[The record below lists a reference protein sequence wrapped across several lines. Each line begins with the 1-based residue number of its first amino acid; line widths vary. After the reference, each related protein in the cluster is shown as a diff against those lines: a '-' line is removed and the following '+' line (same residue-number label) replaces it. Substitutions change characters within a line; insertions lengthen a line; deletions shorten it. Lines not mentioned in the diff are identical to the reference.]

1 MRDWKNNVSF
11 VLVEPKES
19 GNIGASARAIKNMG
33 FRHLCLVRPP
43 SEITDEARWLAHNAL
58 DILESAQAFESLEEA
73 IKDKSIIVGTT
84 RRAGK
89 HRGLSMPAQKGC
101 EYLLERAG
109 ENKVAVLFGREDK
122 GLLNEEVA
130 ECGLLLHIPTSR
142 EHRSLNLSQA
152 VLIVAYELLKAG
164 HGQKQTLDRGGI
176 IPLSQTPS
184 ASPAVLVNQ
193 KELKALY
200 SRMTGVLKLLEYL
213 PRGDRHLEAKIM
225 QNLKYFIGRAGIT
238 DWELRMLYGLCSQI
252 EKKIGKRGEKPD
264 VTTKNLP

>member
-1 MRDWKNNVSF
+1 MRDWKENIYF

-58 DILESAQAFESLEEA
+58 DVLKSAQVFESLDNAVSDKA
-73 IKDKSIIVGTT
+73 IVVGTT
-84 RRAGK
+84 RRTGK
-89 HRGLSMPAQKGC
+89 HRGLSLSVQKGC

-109 ENKVAVLFGREDK
+109 ENKVAILFGREDK

-130 ECGLLLHIPTSR
+130 GCGLLLNIPTSR

-152 VLIVAYELLKAG
+152 IMIVAYELMKAG
-164 HGQKQTLDRGGI
+164 YEQKEISETRPGI
-176 IPLSQTPS
+176 SSSQRESVP
-184 ASPAVLVNQ
+184 PAVLVSQ
-193 KELKALY
+193 AELKALY
-200 SRMTGVLKLLEYL
+200 SRMTGALRLLDYL
-213 PRGDRHLEAKIM
+213 PRGDRDLETKIM

-238 DWELRMLYGLCSQI
+238 DWEMKMLYGICSQI
-252 EKKIGKRGEKPD
+252 EKKVGEGNAKSNR
-264 VTTKNLP
+264 TKK